1 MKKMLRVLV
10 LGAVTAMVMTVGSVS
25 IFAQGDICSD
35 FEANQALYAKYTDN
49 YNGPINESTLA
60 KREMAVAAA
69 KEYVE
74 KYSACPDVAAQV
86 EYLKKAGP
94 ALQKK
99 IEAAKVE
106 IDKGKLRDA
115 FDKAMTS
122 KNTSQIFSS
131 GKALIANE
139 PDFLDV
145 IIVLASVG
153 LDEAAEKKNDT
164 YNNEAINYANMAISK
179 LNSNVKSETGKF
191 GAYQY
196 EYDTKENALGWMDYT
211 IGLIKYYRQNK
222 KDEGLDYFYRSIQH
236 NSETKDKSFI
246 YELIGAKYQEK
257 AVEIKDEIVKMFQD
271 TGGKETFETKSKD
284 ALLRG
289 YIDRAMDAYAK
300 AYDLTKAGEA
310 KNAIFDKM
318 KGLYRFRY
326 ETPETTFTD
335 AELKTRLETF
345 VASAKSKALP
355 DPNSEVQPV
364 NPPVKEEETPKESTD
379 SPSTDSSTSMSKT
392 EKKTE
397 AKTNGVKPKN

>member
-10 LGAVTAMVMTVGSVS
+10 LGAIAALVMTVGSVS

-49 YNGPINESTLA
+49 YKGDINENTVA
-60 KREMAVAAA
+60 KREIAVAAA

-94 ALQKK
+94 SLQAKIADWKEKK
-99 IEAAKVE
+99 KDA
-106 IDKGKLRDA
+106 DFRNA
-115 FDKAMTS
+115 FDKAMKS
-122 KNTSQIFSS
+122 KNVSEIFST
-131 GKALIANE
+131 GKALINNE

-153 LDEAAEKKNDT
+153 LDEAADKKNDT

-191 GAYQY
+191 GAYAY
-196 EYDTKENALGWMDYT
+196 EYDTKENALGWMNYT
-211 IGLIKYYRQNK
+211 LGLIKYYRQNK
-222 KDEGLDYFYRSIQH
+222 KDEGLDYFYKSTKFD
-236 NSETKDKSFI
+236 SETKDKAFI
-246 YELIGAKYQEK
+246 YSLIGDKY
-257 AVEIKDEIVKMFQD
+257 KDEAADLTQKIVAKFKE
-271 TGGKETFETKSKD
+271 TENKETFETKSMD

-289 YIDRAMDAYAK
+289 YLDRAMEAYAK
-300 AYDLTKAGEA
+300 AYDLNKPGEA
-310 KNAIFDKM
+310 KTALYETM
-318 KGLYRFRY
+318 KALYKLRY
-326 ETPETTFTD
+326 ETSSNPIPD
-335 AELKTRLETF
+335 AELTTRLDSY
-345 VASAKSKALP
+345 VATTKSKPLT

-379 SPSTDSSTSMSKT
+379 STATDSSTSMNKT
-392 EKKTE
+392 EKKPE
-397 AKTNGVKPKN
+397 KKANGAKPRK